1 MKMYISLSVLL
12 ISLLAVGAYAQTQG
26 EQVKEQIRPEDPIRE
41 IGSDENSQNPG
52 NGTATRTFDGPK
64 DSSGDKAL
72 DGDKVGDQPKN
83 EVKEQIKPEDPIR
96 EIGSDENSQNPG
108 NGTAT
113 RTFDGPKDSSG
124 DKALDGECDGDQ
136 TRNQGDGDG
145 VGDGDNHELGDTN
158 RRGGTFADETGPH
171 GPMDHGDKIL
181 DGTFAGDMLQH
192 SWGPGEDIG
201 GPFGPN
207 IDHVGYGQG
216 GAVDGEDPTKSTKG
230 AARAGRR

>member
-72 DGDKVGDQPKN
+72 DG
-83 EVKEQIKPEDPIR
+83 
-96 EIGSDENSQNPG
+96 
-108 NGTAT
+108 
-113 RTFDGPKDSSG
+113 
-124 DKALDGECDGDQ
+124 ECDGDQ
-136 TRNQGDGDG
+136 TRNQVDGDG
-145 VGDGDNHELGDTN
+145 VGDGDIHELGDTN

-171 GPMDHGDKIL
+171 GPMDHGDYTGDKIL